1 MLCLSGHGGG
11 GAAAVLIGKTQ
22 NSVGV
27 WSSCGVLVL
36 PLSQSLRAQ
45 SWQLSVCNAVSWLS
59 SLGSL
64 FLLVPWVCCSLVAIW
79 ALCCSCLPTGSI
91 PCPWSPTPPCSS
103 GVGLCLGQHSPARC
117 FPMGW
122 EGWEAGGSLCLAKPR
137 AQLSSRWRLGSGC
150 EQLGAWLPSSRSCSF
165 ISPCRATGSSGST
178 ATMALTTCQ
187 SLFGTDSLALLL
199 QTLAVVGL

>member
-1 MLCLSGHGGG
+1 M
-11 GAAAVLIGKTQ
+11 AVLT
-22 NSVGV
+22 GV
-27 WSSCGVLVL
+27 PVPAGPMGVLL
-36 PLSQSLRAQ
+36 FG
-45 SWQLSVCNAVSWLS
+45 CH
-59 SLGSL
+59 LGSRGM
-64 FLLVPWVCCSLVAIW
+64 LLGDP
-79 ALCCSCLPTGSI
+79 LCCSCLPTGSI

-137 AQLSSRWRLGSGC
+137 AQLGSRWRLGSGC